1 MMKVPETNASLD
13 VAAKPIVGL
22 HGAGLLCMDDTTKL
36 ELRHRLAMTR
46 EVFARFV
53 RVSERTIADAEGG
66 KNASEELVQ
75 SYNEVYRLYEAL
87 TEVVNPDCLGDW
99 FQTPND
105 SFDGLAPVDL
115 VAHGNINRLWSMVFQ
130 LQTGMPG

>member
-1 MMKVPETNASLD
+1 MMKASKLNPSLA
-13 VAAKPIVGL
+13 VVAKPIVGL
-22 HGAGLLCMDDTTKL
+22 HGAGLLCMGDTTKL

-46 EVFARFV
+46 EVFARFA

-105 SFDGLAPVDL
+105 SFDGMVPVD
-115 VAHGNINRLWSMVFQ
+115 VVEHGNINRLWSMVFR